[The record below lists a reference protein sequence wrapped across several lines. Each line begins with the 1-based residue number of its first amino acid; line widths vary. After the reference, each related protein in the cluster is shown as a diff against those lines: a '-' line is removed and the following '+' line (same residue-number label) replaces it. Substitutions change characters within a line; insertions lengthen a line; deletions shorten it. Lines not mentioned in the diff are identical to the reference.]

1 MTRQDR
7 KPQSLKELMES
18 GGGLRGFTWP
28 DATSDF
34 DMAILRDGT
43 WTHQGTPITREKLVK
58 LFATVLQRDEDG
70 AYWLVTPG
78 ERGRITVEDA
88 PFVAVALDATSQTGC
103 LRFRTN
109 LDYWVTAGPDHAIR
123 VEEDPQ
129 TGEPSPYIHVR
140 DGLDALINRSVF
152 YELVELAETRTENGC
167 EVLGVESDG
176 AFFPLGHAPNGEA

>member
-1 MTRQDR
+1 
-7 KPQSLKELMES
+7 MES

-109 LDYWVTAGPDHAIR
+109 LDYWVTAGPDHAVR